1 MHFIQSKKEYYEQ
14 DLHSVCKLIW
24 SCCLFGAL
32 EFGPLRL
39 FCVSPYTYLSERA
52 LELGKLLPCYCKVKT
67 LDWIEEKIPI
77 SCKDKMSA
85 KNATLS
91 YGLSS
96 GLKKKSDTNAA

>member
-1 MHFIQSKKEYYEQ
+1 MQTYLE
-14 DLHSVCKLIW
+14 LLLIW
-24 SCCLFGAL
+24 NCCLFGAL

-39 FCVSPYTYLSERA
+39 FCVSSYTYLSERA
-52 LELGKLLPCYCKVKT
+52 LELGGKPLPCYCKVKT

-85 KNATLS
+85 KKATLS

-96 GLKKKSDTNAA
+96 GLKKRSDA